1 MNRPRVELAFDER
14 FAVLRVVVTGAALI
28 GNVLLVESVSG
39 WREWWPAAV
48 GLLLSLIGV
57 RWALAA
63 LVAQSCLLMAAHAL
77 GSEVVPALKVLA
89 AITLFELALRHR
101 GARLVVGTMTLAAAV
116 AANRWADLPQEL
128 PTVLYK
134 MGIVAGVPLLVGSY
148 VRVARDAAEQA
159 RARTRQEEQRQEE
172 RLLAVRTAERTA
184 IARELHDLV
193 AHHVSSMVLRVGVAR
208 HVILDARTPHTTECV
223 PVPSGVNSTA
233 RTSETRAGTGTE
245 PATATGSGTG
255 TGTAMGNSPVDPR
268 IVEVF
273 DDLHTSGSAAL
284 ADLRRL
290 VAVLRDPDG
299 VERGDATVV
308 TPGSLTA
315 ALEAVVARSG
325 PTGLAVHATLDP
337 AVARLDVVRGLAVLR
352 LVQEGLA
359 NAARHAGPGARAELT
374 VRMADDGAALI
385 TVQDDGPTDGGP
397 PAAHTDGHGLI
408 GMRERVELLGGR
420 LDAGPSGAG
429 WRLAA
434 ELPPPAPER
443 EPRR

>member
-14 FAVLRVVVTGAALI
+14 FAALRVVVTGAALI

-48 GLLLSLIGV
+48 GLLLSLIGI

-89 AITLFELALRHR
+89 AVTLFELALRHR
-101 GARLVVGTMTLAAAV
+101 GARLFVGTMALAAAV

-134 MGIVAGVPLLVGSY
+134 MGIVAGVPLLMGSY

-159 RARTRQEEQRQEE
+159 RARTRQEERRQEE

-208 HVILDARTPHTTECV
+208 HVILDARTSHTMEDI
-223 PVPSGVNSTA
+223 PGSSGANSTV
-233 RTSETRAGTGTE
+233 RTSESRAGAGAE

-255 TGTAMGNSPVDPR
+255 AGTAMGSSPVDPR

-325 PTGLAVHATLDP
+325 PTGLAVDATLEP

-374 VRMADDGAALI
+374 VRLADDGAALI
-385 TVQDDGPTDGGP
+385 TVQDDGPTDGRP